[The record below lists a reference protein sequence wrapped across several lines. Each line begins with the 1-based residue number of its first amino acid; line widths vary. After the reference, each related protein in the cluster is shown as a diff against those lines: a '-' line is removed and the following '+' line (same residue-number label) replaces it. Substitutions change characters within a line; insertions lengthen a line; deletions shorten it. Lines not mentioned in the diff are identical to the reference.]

1 MNFDSFSHGQ
11 IISKLWLCEHL
22 EPYLPEKAT
31 VFILG
36 SWYNLLGSMMLT
48 RNCNQYQSIL
58 GIDIDTEAV
67 SVADKLCET
76 WIIEKKLCNKVGDA
90 NTYKLEGP
98 DVVINCSPEHMENTD
113 WLNNITKGTLVCIQS
128 SNMKNDGEIWD
139 IKQYTATIEDFVS
152 KYQLETVLF
161 CDTLQVR
168 YENNKGY
175 DRFMII
181 GKK

>member
-36 SWYNLLGSMMLT
+36 SWYNLLGLMMLI
-48 RNCNQYQSIL
+48 RNHNQYQSIL

-90 NTYKLEGP
+90 NTYMLSGH
-98 DVVINCSPEHMENTD
+98 DVVINCSPEHMDSID
-113 WLNNITKGTLVCIQS
+113 WLKNIVKGTLVCIQS
-128 SNMKNDGEIWD
+128 SDMENDGDVWD
-139 IKQYTATIEDFVS
+139 IKQHTPSMESFVE
-152 KYQLETVLF
+152 KYQLDNVLF
-161 CDTLQVR
+161 CGTLPIH
-168 YENNKGY
+168 YENGKGY
-175 DRFMII
+175 NRFMLI

>member
-11 IISKLWLCEHL
+11 IISKLWLCEQL
-22 EPYLPEKAT
+22 EPHLPEKAT

-48 RNCNQYQSIL
+48 RKRNQYQSIL
-58 GIDIDTEAV
+58 GIDIDAEAV
-67 SVADKLCET
+67 SVADKLGVT
-76 WIIEKKLCNKVGDA
+76 WIIEKKLSNVVGDA
-90 NTYKLEGP
+90 NIYNLAGP
-98 DVVINCSPEHMENTD
+98 NVIINCSPEHMENTD

-128 SNMKNDGEIWD
+128 SNMENDGNVWD

-152 KYQLETVLF
+152 NYKLETVLF
-161 CDTLQVR
+161 CDTLQIR

-175 DRFMII
+175 DRFMMI